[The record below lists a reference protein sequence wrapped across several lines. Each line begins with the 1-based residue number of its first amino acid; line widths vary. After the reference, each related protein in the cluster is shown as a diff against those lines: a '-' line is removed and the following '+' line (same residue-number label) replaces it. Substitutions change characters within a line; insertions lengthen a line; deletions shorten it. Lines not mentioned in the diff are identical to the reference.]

1 MYLRS
6 QTRSCFGF
14 IWNFCSMKMIDFL
27 EMIFPRHGDVSSRKR
42 VKERLHNI
50 LAHDRA
56 TVTPDIIASMRRDI
70 LEVVARYVDVDM
82 NEMEFGLENSD
93 RMTSVIANMPIRQ
106 VKRAAPTPQEKQAQA
121 ELKLPSDD
129 LLEL

>member
-1 MYLRS
+1 
-6 QTRSCFGF
+6 
-14 IWNFCSMKMIDFL
+14 MKMIDFL

-56 TVTPDIIASMRRDI
+56 TVTPDVIDSMRKDI
-70 LEVVARYVDVDM
+70 LEVVARYVDIDM

-106 VKRAAPTPQEKQAQA
+106 VKRAHQTALEAKAKPEVQ
-121 ELKLPSDD
+121 LPNDE